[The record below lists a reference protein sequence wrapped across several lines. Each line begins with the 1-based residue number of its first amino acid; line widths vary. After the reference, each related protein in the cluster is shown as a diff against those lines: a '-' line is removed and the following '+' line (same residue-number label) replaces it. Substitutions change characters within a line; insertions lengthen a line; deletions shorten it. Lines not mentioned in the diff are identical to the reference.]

1 MPVITP
7 SNAVE
12 EDLRRAVADRD
23 GICAGLDFMKLSAWM
38 GFFSKEP
45 MANIVGNEADWMI
58 WDLLRRTGE
67 GSFREG
73 PGRERLRRWLEGKGD
88 EDVWH
93 LARRIAEVF
102 VVYSTYR
109 LDWVLD
115 WLGMHPEML
124 SDTPSRREEEAR
136 LRAHPDFV
144 WQRDLWRE
152 LASREAWRG
161 RRFLEGFPDMLRRLG
176 RKRRRK
182 ARGA

>member
-1 MPVITP
+1 
-7 SNAVE
+7 
-12 EDLRRAVADRD
+12 
-23 GICAGLDFMKLSAWM
+23 
-38 GFFSKEP
+38 
-45 MANIVGNEADWMI
+45 MI
-58 WDLLRRTGE
+58 WDLLRRTGS

-73 PGRERLRRWLEGKGD
+73 PGRERLRHYLEGRSD

-124 SDTPSRREEEAR
+124 NDTDAR
-136 LRAHPDFV
+136 TTEQKVLELHPDFA

-152 LASREAWRG
+152 LASRR
-161 RRFLEGFPDMLRRLG
+161 P
-176 RKRRRK
+176 
-182 ARGA
+182 GADAASSRASPTCSAASPRAAALSA